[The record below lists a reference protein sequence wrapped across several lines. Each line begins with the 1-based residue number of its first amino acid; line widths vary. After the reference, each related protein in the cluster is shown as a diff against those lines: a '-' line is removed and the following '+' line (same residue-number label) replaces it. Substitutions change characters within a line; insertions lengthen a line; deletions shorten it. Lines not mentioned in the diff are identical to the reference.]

1 MSPIGVSALALS
13 IPLIAS
19 NAVFS
24 ARRVTRGFEEI
35 DEKPLFGVANMGIA
49 AGQVLK
55 GARAAKALA
64 ISVNSSVNALDGA
77 VQNIKNTA
85 ATTAT
90 VSANTTKQTGT
101 VLKGL
106 GKGVNF
112 IADYINPVI
121 IAAGALKVAESDD
134 KLDAAARESTKLFTM
149 FTAENLAK
157 KAVGMPKI
165 KKVGDA
171 IVQTPVTGWI
181 EKKLSTS
188 LNASQKQAVDKFF
201 SSNAFLKCLPSVAKG
216 LFFVGASIAGYKLGG
231 YISDKVLGKEKTK
244 AEKNA

>member
-1 MSPIGVSALALS
+1 MYYQGLINKYREYLPVTEKTPIVTLNEGNT
-13 IPLIAS
+13 PLI
-19 NAVFS
+19 
-24 ARRVTRGFEEI
+24 
-35 DEKPLFGVANMGIA
+35 K
-49 AGQVLK
+49 
-55 GARAAKALA
+55 
-64 ISVNSSVNALDGA
+64 
-77 VQNIKNTA
+77 
-85 ATTAT
+85 
-90 VSANTTKQTGT
+90 
-101 VLKGL
+101 
-106 GKGVNF
+106 
-112 IADYINPVI
+112 
-121 IAAGALKVAESDD
+121 
-134 KLDAAARESTKLFTM
+134 
-149 FTAENLAK
+149 AENLAK